1 MAIKWWL
8 LCCCYLCV
16 LDTQLVLLSGSL
28 PAVKLIIEIAG
39 SDRLEQRDANN
50 RTPLMLATMGGH
62 GEVVNL
68 LLSHRGQLVTA
79 PHSGVRHSGGLP
91 FRGSA
96 IPRVRHSGGPPF
108 LSLTLQ
114 EARVRSYSAHCA
126 TLVYLRV
133 SLKCDVTLPVLYS
146 DRHSLT
152 VYDSDNFHKL

>member
-39 SDRLEQRDANN
+39 SDCLEQRDANN

-68 LLSHRGQLVTA
+68 LLSHRGHG
-79 PHSGVRHSGGLP
+79 PPFRGPP

-96 IPRVRHSGGPPF
+96 IPRVCHSKGPPF
-108 LSLTLQ
+108 RGSAIPIPNPTRNSSSALLGTLRNSSLL
-114 EARVRSYSAHCA
+114 E
-126 TLVYLRV
+126 
-133 SLKCDVTLPVLYS
+133 SLIEM
-146 DRHSLT
+146 
-152 VYDSDNFHKL
+152 

>member
-39 SDRLEQRDANN
+39 SDCLEQRDANN

-68 LLSHRGQLVTA
+68 LLSHRGHG
-79 PHSGVRHSGGLP
+79 PPFRGPP

-96 IPRVRHSGGPPF
+96 IPRIRHSGGPPF

-114 EARVRSYSAHCA
+114 EARVRRYSAHCA

-152 VYDSDNFHKL
+152 IYDSDNFHKL

>member
-39 SDRLEQRDANN
+39 SDCLEQRDANN

-68 LLSHRGQLVTA
+68 LLSHRGHG
-79 PHSGVRHSGGLP
+79 PPFRGPP

-96 IPRVRHSGGPPF
+96 IPGVCHSKDPPF
-108 LSLTLQ
+108 RGSAIPIPNPTRSSSSALLGTLRNSSLLESLIEMWCNISCFAQ
-114 EARVRSYSAHCA
+114 WSSFVN
-126 TLVYLRV
+126 YLWQW
-133 SLKCDVTLPVLYS
+133 
-146 DRHSLT
+146 
-152 VYDSDNFHKL
+152 